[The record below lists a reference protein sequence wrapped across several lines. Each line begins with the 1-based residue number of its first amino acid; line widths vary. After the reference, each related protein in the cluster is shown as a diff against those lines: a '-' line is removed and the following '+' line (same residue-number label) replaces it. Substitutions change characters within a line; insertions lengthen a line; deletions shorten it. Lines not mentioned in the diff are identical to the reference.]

1 MRPIVSWS
9 DLMRIRY
16 GTRVQKLTVNAGLS
30 CPNRDGSLG
39 TGGCTFCNNEGFSP
53 SYCKAEKPIAQQIDE
68 GLSFVTRRY
77 RRAKM
82 FVAYFQAYSNTHAPL
97 DELKVLYDEAL
108 AHPRI
113 SGLVIGTRPDC
124 VDAEK
129 LDYLASLS
137 RHHFIKVEYGLEST
151 YDESLRRINRGHDFA
166 ASRRAV
172 EMTASR
178 GIFCGAHM
186 IFGLPGE
193 TRRMMLDQADKINEL
208 PLHSIKF
215 HQLQIVEGT
224 AMAREYLSH
233 PERFELFELEEYVD
247 FIVSFLERLRPA
259 IAIDRLA
266 GEVPPRLIVGKRW
279 PDVRADEVAGMIE
292 KRLREKAS
300 WQGRLYG

>member
-1 MRPIVSWS
+1 MRPFLAWS
-9 DLMRIRY
+9 DVMRQRY

-30 CPNRDGSLG
+30 CPNRDGTLG
-39 TGGCTFCNNEGFSP
+39 RGGCTFCNNQGFSP
-53 SYCKAEKPIAQQIDE
+53 SYCTQDKPIRQQIDQ

-97 DELKVLYDEAL
+97 DHLERLYQEAL
-108 AHPRI
+108 SHPRI

-124 VDAEK
+124 VDEEK
-129 LDYLASLS
+129 LDYLAKLAKD
-137 RHHFIKVEYGLEST
+137 HFIKIEYGIESC
-151 YDESLRRINRGHDFA
+151 YDDSLRRINRGHDFA

-178 GIFCGAHM
+178 QLMCGAHM

-193 TRRMMLDQADKINEL
+193 SRPMMLKQVEQINEL
-208 PLHSIKF
+208 PLDSIKF

-233 PERFELFELEEYVD
+233 PERFTLFELDEYVE
-247 FIVSFLERLRPA
+247 FVVSFLERLRPG

-279 PDVRADEVAGMIE
+279 DQVRAETVAEMIE
-292 KRLREKAS
+292 RRLREKGS
-300 WQGRLYG
+300 WQGRLYA